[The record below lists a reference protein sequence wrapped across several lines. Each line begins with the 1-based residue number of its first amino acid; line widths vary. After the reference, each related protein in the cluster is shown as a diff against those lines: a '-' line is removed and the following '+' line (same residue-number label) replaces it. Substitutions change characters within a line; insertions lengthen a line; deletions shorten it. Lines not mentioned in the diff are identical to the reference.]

1 MQQIIETES
10 CITTLQ
16 GALQHLG
23 CSRFLLVCGK
33 TFQQGILFSHLK
45 DIGIPFSEFDN
56 FKPNPLYEDVCRG
69 LDVFREQ
76 RCDVVVAIGGG
87 SAMDVAK
94 CIKLYSPM
102 ESGRDYLSQT
112 PSDSEIPLIAIPTTA
127 GTGSESTQYAV
138 IYKDGVKQSVHHR
151 SILPDIAIL
160 DSTLLTSLPL
170 YQKKCTLLDALC
182 QAIES
187 LWSVNATE
195 RSQLIA
201 QQSIKEIINHYRDY
215 LQNDSNAARQ
225 IMRAANQ
232 AGQAIAITQTT
243 APHAMS
249 YKLTSIY
256 GIPHGH
262 AVALC
267 LPEVWDY
274 MNSHSPVD
282 ENLNLRFKTI
292 ADSLGCENIESG
304 IKRFRDLLLE
314 LDIKAPLLGNETNLD
329 ILTASV
335 NTTRLK
341 NNPIPLSYSTL
352 YQLYKQLFS

>member
-16 GALQHLG
+16 GALQRLG

-33 TFQQGILFSHLK
+33 TFQQGTLFKHLK
-45 DIGIPFSEFDN
+45 DIGIPFSVFDN
-56 FKPNPLYEDVCRG
+56 FKPNPLYEDVCKG
-69 LDVFREQ
+69 LDLFREH

-94 CIKLYSPM
+94 CVKLYSPM
-102 ESGRDYLSQT
+102 ESGRDYLSLT

-138 IYKDGVKQSVHHR
+138 IYKDGIKQSVHHQ

-160 DSTLLTSLPL
+160 DSGLLSSLPP

-187 LWSVNATE
+187 LWSVNATVE
-195 RSQLIA
+195 SQLIA
-201 QQSIKEIINHYRDY
+201 QHSIHGIMNHYREY
-215 LQNDSNAARQ
+215 LQNDSYAARQ
-225 IMRAANQ
+225 IMKAANQ

-274 MNSHSPVD
+274 MNNHSPVD

-292 ADSLGCENIESG
+292 ADSLGCENIECG

-329 ILTASV
+329 ILAASV

-341 NNPIPLSYSTL
+341 NNPIPLSYPTL